1 MIEPIGERL
10 LVKPKNP
17 EEKTKG
23 GILLTQQEEE
33 KQDQGTV
40 ISVGDGEEMKRF
52 KKGDVVIYQKYGPAN
67 IEIEKEKLV
76 IVHLDEV
83 LGRVK

>member
-23 GILLTQQEEE
+23 GILLTKQEED
-33 KQDQGTV
+33 KQDQGIV

-52 KKGDVVIYQKYGPAN
+52 KKGDVVIYLKYGPQ
-67 IEIEKEKLV
+67 EIFIDKIKYV
-76 IVHLDEV
+76 IVNYDEI
-83 LGRVK
+83 LGRIR